1 MDERG
6 WVLGAG
12 KRLGAGVGRTGD
24 EVQLGSR
31 QDALVSVRFKTS
43 EAIKPAR
50 SPSYLATSKRQLQ
63 LFTARCSFV
72 ANFFRFPTRP
82 VMSFPSQREVDALT
96 SFEDDEFD
104 ALLSG
109 ASSKPKLTPSKS
121 PASSSPSVAQ
131 SNAPSSSSSRV
142 RSSTVA
148 VSDPSQQPPSNAKTS
163 TAAAPPMTFG
173 STAFLSELQNRRKH
187 VLQDNSLKA
196 GASDDDCD
204 PQPAAAV
211 TRAAAP
217 KHATP
222 PIGVPGP
229 KVDGEQTE
237 TQAAKPPTSA
247 QDAVTGAAVQ
257 CDKAAPDASACLR
270 RLDRLPSTVETSLK
284 E

>member
-1 MDERG
+1 MY
-6 WVLGAG
+6 A
-12 KRLGAGVGRTGD
+12 
-24 EVQLGSR
+24 S
-31 QDALVSVRFKTS
+31 AL
-43 EAIKPAR
+43 
-50 SPSYLATSKRQLQ
+50 
-63 LFTARCSFV
+63 SFV
-72 ANFFRFPTRP
+72 PCDFQALTSTLCRALQFCIKLLPLSNPSP

-121 PASSSPSVAQ
+121 PASSSAAAAHSAAQ
-131 SNAPSSSSSRV
+131 SPSSSRV
-142 RSSTVA
+142 RSSTVG
-148 VSDPSQQPPSNAKTS
+148 VSHPSQQPPSSAKTATAS
-163 TAAAPPMTFG
+163 DRPSAAAAPMTFG
-173 STAFLSELQNRRKH
+173 STDFLSELQNRRKH
-187 VLQDNSLKA
+187 VLHDSSLKA

-222 PIGVPGP
+222 PTGIPGP

-237 TQAAKPPTSA
+237 AQAAKPPTSA
-247 QDAVTGAAVQ
+247 QDAVSGTAVQ